1 MRAERPRFLACLLG
15 LAAAL
20 SPAGAMAR
28 DWDALEPE
36 LRALLEPLRAGW
48 AVLEPDQRDR
58 VAGQARRWL
67 AATPEQREVLRERHR
82 QWLERPAVERLALRE
97 RLLAWQSLDE
107 SERAALEAAH
117 ARLQALPPAE
127 QEALRQRFHTLPPE
141 TRRAYLLPPQRRD
154 AAGLAL
160 RLFPFVPPD
169 EREATLDLLVELGEA
184 GREALHA
191 RSRRLA
197 PAARETLRREL
208 LALSPDQRLERLR

>member
-1 MRAERPRFLACLLG
+1 MRAERRRVLAWLLG
-15 LAAAL
+15 LATAL
-20 SPAGAMAR
+20 SLAGATPR

-36 LRALLEPLRAGW
+36 VRALLGPLRAGW
-48 AVLEPDQRDR
+48 AVLAPDERER

-67 AATPEQREVLRERHR
+67 AATPEQRELLRARHR
-82 QWLERPAVERLALRE
+82 QWLERPAAERLALRE
-97 RLLAWQSLDE
+97 RLLAWQALDE
-107 SERAALEAAH
+107 SERAALDVAH

-127 QEALRQRFHTLPPE
+127 QEALRQRFETLPPE

-169 EREATLDLLVELGEA
+169 EREATLDLLVGLGEA
-184 GREALHA
+184 GREALDA

-197 PAARETLRREL
+197 PAAREALRREL
-208 LALSPDQRLERLR
+208 LVLPPEQRLERLR